1 MVHLS
6 CDARQWSHTEAMTDN
21 EVAPGQAIEDQAS
34 DLNIG
39 HRLRSAREQRG
50 LTISQVADLTGL
62 TKGFISLVE
71 RDKTS
76 ASVATLQKICDA
88 LTLRLVALFEPPRTY
103 VSRRD
108 QRRTARFGGTKVSDY
123 VLTPPTDGRMQV
135 LETHI
140 EPGGGGDP
148 NSYRLPVDGEFVV
161 VLDGHLVVEIEG
173 IVIELAEGDALSF
186 SARDS
191 HRWYNPSTTESTRV
205 MWVLTKSSVF

>member
-1 MVHLS
+1 
-6 CDARQWSHTEAMTDN
+6 MTDD
-21 EVAPGQAIEDQAS
+21 EAEQEGAIEEQVS

-39 HRLRSAREQRG
+39 YRLRSAREQRG
-50 LTISQVADLTGL
+50 LTINQVAQLTGL
-62 TKGFISLVE
+62 TKGFISQVE

-88 LTLRLVALFEPPRTY
+88 LTLRLVALFEPPRTF

-108 QRRTARFGGTKVSDY
+108 QRRTAQFGGSKVSDY

-148 NSYRLPVDGEFVV
+148 NSYRLPIDGEFVV
-161 VLDGHLVVEIEG
+161 VLDGQLVVEIEG
-173 IVIELAEGDALSF
+173 LVIELAEGDALSF

-191 HRWYNPSTTESTRV
+191 HRWYNPSDTEPTRV